1 LDEAFKAMIPSMI
14 AEKTISC
21 ITSVA
26 DFISL
31 LRPDDSA
38 GAPSYSLEPEVGRS
52 DGVVPVPAA
61 FTCRSGLRTSPPNG
75 QDPSR
80 GISAMHAAISVWRL
94 QPSLAAMDLIWFR
107 TVPIPVRRLC
117 ANSATL
123 DPAASCRAM
132 SASALLN

>member
-52 DGVVPVPAA
+52 DGRAA
-61 FTCRSGLRTSPPNG
+61 G
-75 QDPSR
+75 
-80 GISAMHAAISVWRL
+80 
-94 QPSLAAMDLIWFR
+94 
-107 TVPIPVRRLC
+107 VRRVVLQ
-117 ANSATL
+117 TWT
-123 DPAASCRAM
+123 
-132 SASALLN
+132 